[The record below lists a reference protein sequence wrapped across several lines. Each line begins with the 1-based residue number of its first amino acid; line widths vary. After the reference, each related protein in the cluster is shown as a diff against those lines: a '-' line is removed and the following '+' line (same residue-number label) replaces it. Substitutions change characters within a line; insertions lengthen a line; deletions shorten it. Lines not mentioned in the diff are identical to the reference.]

1 MKRYFRKDVQ
11 SITSRS
17 KELLSME
24 SQSVSDEKQRVVLV
38 KENNFH
44 LF

>member
-1 MKRYFRKDVQ
+1 LKRCAKFW
-11 SITSRS
+11 S

-24 SQSVSDEKQRVVLV
+24 SQSVSEGEQRVVLV